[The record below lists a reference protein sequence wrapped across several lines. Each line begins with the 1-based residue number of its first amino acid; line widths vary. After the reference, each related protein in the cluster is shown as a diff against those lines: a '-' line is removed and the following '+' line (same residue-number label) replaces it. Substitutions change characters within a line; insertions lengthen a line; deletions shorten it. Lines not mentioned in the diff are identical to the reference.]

1 MKYYSLLVKYN
12 MFKFN
17 MKEFNPKKVIV
28 KYLANEATAIE
39 EAELLNWVQSKE
51 NQKVF
56 KEFIKAQHLS
66 EVAYSTIDSESAFDD
81 FLMKI
86 HSTKNKKRHKFQMF
100 APYLKYAAVL
110 IGVSLSLVY
119 FMNKEDDASG
129 FVVSKSEV
137 SLQIIN
143 GDNEYF
149 NIDTDKA
156 VKTKD
161 GVELAVVE
169 HGVLKYPPNT
179 QNKKNK
185 NVQNILKVP
194 YGKIFKVI
202 LSDGSSVHLN
212 SGSILKYPSV
222 FKENGTRTVFLEG
235 EAFFSVSNLSSSAFI
250 VNSHISS
257 TKVFGTEFN
266 VSSYIDDEKTEVV
279 LVEGS
284 VGVKIN
290 SSTIDQ
296 QSYTLVAPSQM
307 ASLSNN
313 SKNFKITNVNIEKY
327 IAWKNGDLFF
337 QNDKFETIKKILE
350 RHYNVKIINHFTELN
365 KFKYNGNF
373 QNDSIEKILNTIS
386 MHTNFSFDR
395 KGDTISINNP
405 KKDNVNE

>member
-1 MKYYSLLVKYN
+1 ME
-12 MFKFN
+12 
-17 MKEFNPKKVIV
+17 EFNPKTVIV
-28 KYLANEATAIE
+28 KYLAHEATAIE
-39 EAELLNWVQSKE
+39 EEQLLSWVQSIK

-56 KEFIKAQHLS
+56 KEFIKAQHLIDI
-66 EVAYSTIDSESAFDD
+66 AYNTVDSESAFND
-81 FLMKI
+81 FLKEI
-86 HSTKNKKRHKFQMF
+86 QSPKNKKSKKRPKFKGF

-110 IGVSLSLVY
+110 IGVSLALLY
-119 FMNKEDDASG
+119 FINKEDNASS
-129 FVVSKSEV
+129 FVASKNEV

-149 NIDTDKA
+149 NIDTDKS

-161 GVELAVVE
+161 GVELAVVDN
-169 HGVLKYPPNT
+169 GVLKYLPNA

-185 NVQNILKVP
+185 NIQNVLKVP
-194 YGKIFKVI
+194 YGKTFKVI

-212 SGSILKYPSV
+212 SGSVLKYPSV
-222 FKENGTRTVFLEG
+222 FKENAPRSVYLEG

-250 VNSHISS
+250 VNSHTSS

-266 VSSYIDDEKTEVV
+266 VSSYLDDDTTEVV

-284 VGVKIN
+284 VGVKRN
-290 SSTIDQ
+290 SLKNDQ
-296 QSYTLVAPSQM
+296 QSYMLIAPSQM
-307 ASLSNN
+307 ASLSNK
-313 SKNFKITNVNIEKY
+313 SKDLKITNVNIEKY

-386 MHTNFSFDR
+386 MHTNFSFER

-405 KKDNVNE
+405 KKIK